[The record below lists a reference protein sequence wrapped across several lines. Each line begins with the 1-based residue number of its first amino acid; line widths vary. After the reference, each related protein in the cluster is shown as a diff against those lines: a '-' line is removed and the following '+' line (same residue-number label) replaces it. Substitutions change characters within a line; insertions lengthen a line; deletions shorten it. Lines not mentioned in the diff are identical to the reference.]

1 MSTQPNNQELATR
14 HEKVL
19 QVQST
24 VQTLAEM
31 LQTVDLSSSGDE
43 LDGKYSWIAKCMWP
57 VARVGLATAGA
68 ALITKYVTTNGYT
81 AMLTMKKDAQGN
93 MTGTWILASPNP
105 NPNIAALWQNACN
118 ADTQQDQ
125 HVDEGVSPGSAA
137 DFYRATLADLQAD
150 LNKSFANVLAE

>member
-1 MSTQPNNQELATR
+1 M
-14 HEKVL
+14 L

-24 VQTLAEM
+24 VQTLTEM

-43 LDGKYSWIAKCMWP
+43 LNGKYSWIAKCMWP
-57 VARVGLATAGA
+57 VAGVGMATAGA

-81 AMLTMKKDAQGN
+81 AMVTMKKDAQGN
-93 MTGTWILASPNP
+93 MTGTWILASPSP
-105 NPNIAALWQNACN
+105 NPNMAAWWQNACN
-118 ADTQQDQ
+118 ADTQDQ

-150 LNKSFANVLAE
+150 LNKSFASVLAE